1 MRHISPWKINA
12 ALAILVAG
20 LVAFAFVVEVQPSG
34 DGAPAVQHV
43 TAPAADPIG
52 LLRASYP
59 ESPYP

>member
-12 ALAILVAG
+12 ALAILLAG
-20 LVAFAFVVEVQPSG
+20 LVAFAVELQPAG

-43 TAPAADPIG
+43 TAPATDPIG
-52 LLRASYP
+52 ILRASYP